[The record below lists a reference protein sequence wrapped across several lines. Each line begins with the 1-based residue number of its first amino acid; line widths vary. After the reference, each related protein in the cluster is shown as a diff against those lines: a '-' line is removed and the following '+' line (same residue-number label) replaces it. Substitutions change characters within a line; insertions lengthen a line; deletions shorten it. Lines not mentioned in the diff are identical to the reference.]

1 MSIPPG
7 FLVLLKDYSP
17 EDKSRGQNKQE
28 KDRMKSPFKHI
39 LI

>member
-7 FLVLLKDYSP
+7 FLVFLKDYPP

-28 KDRMKSPFKHI
+28 KNRMKFFLKKD